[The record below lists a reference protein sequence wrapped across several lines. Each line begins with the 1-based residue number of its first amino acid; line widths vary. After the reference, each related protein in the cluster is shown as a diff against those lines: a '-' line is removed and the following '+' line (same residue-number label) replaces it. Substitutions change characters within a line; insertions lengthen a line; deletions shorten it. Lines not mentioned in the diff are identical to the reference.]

1 MASLDDT
8 AENKK
13 TEHVLLKLYNL
24 KYGAPSDPISTIP
37 RTLEEHEEL
46 NNLNNKFSKRLDK
59 INVKSQL
66 PSTKGKQVLRNEED
80 KEEDK
85 NEEEINE
92 NKKRA
97 VRKQGEREDSDKE

>member
-1 MASLDDT
+1 LT
-8 AENKK
+8 P
-13 TEHVLLKLYNL
+13 LPILYQPYRELWKN
-24 KYGAPSDPISTIP
+24 T
-37 RTLEEHEEL
+37 HEEL
-46 NNLNNKFSKRLDK
+46 DNLNNKFSERLDK